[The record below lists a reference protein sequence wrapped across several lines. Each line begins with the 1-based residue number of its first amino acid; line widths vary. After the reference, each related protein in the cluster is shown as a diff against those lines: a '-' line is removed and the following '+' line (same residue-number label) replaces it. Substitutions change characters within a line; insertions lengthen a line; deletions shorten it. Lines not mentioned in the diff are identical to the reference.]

1 MKLPAVP
8 KKSIA
13 AAVCIAIKLLWD
25 ARMLWTTFLT
35 IETQFM
41 SPVPA
46 YQTVLN
52 LVSFLIGIVLF
63 VWFVIPNRHYKVGL
77 KVLLGSLVAL
87 SVVSEVLPVVF
98 SWATIHVDNID
109 TGRIV
114 LSWLTLLL
122 GSYAIL
128 LFGALAKKGTEK
140 FAALAVLVWFLVWNA
155 AQFWKMFTEINLWGF
170 STYVDVVLIILS
182 RLLFAAALWLH
193 PVLERP
199 MLQPQAKEKQEGEHI

>member
-1 MKLPAVP
+1 MKLSSVP
-8 KKSIA
+8 KKSLIA
-13 AAVCIAIKLLWD
+13 AACVMIKLLWD

-35 IETQFM
+35 IEMQFR

-52 LVSFLIGIVLF
+52 LVSFLIGVVLF
-63 VWFVIPNRHYKVGL
+63 VWFVIPNRYYKVGL

-87 SVVSEVLPVVF
+87 SVVSEVLPVAF
-98 SWATIHVDNID
+98 SRATIHVNDID
-109 TGRIV
+109 IGRIV

-128 LFGALAKKGTEK
+128 LFGALAKKRTEK
-140 FAALAVLVWFLVWNA
+140 LAALSVLVWFLVWNA
-155 AQFWKMFTEINLWGF
+155 AQFWKIFTEISLWGF

-199 MLQPQAKEKQEGEHI
+199 MLQPQEQEKE